1 MQHDM
6 HYDLI
11 ISRRAEGGIVQHM
24 LSMYKA
30 LGSIPI
36 VKKVVVIIITRAKM
50 IIISKNLHQKLM
62 VVGITTAEKIKMK
75 MSKWR
80 TKHSGSWL

>member
-36 VKKVVVIIITRAKM
+36 VK
-50 IIISKNLHQKLM
+50 NLHQKLM